1 MGYTFTMNERARSVL
16 NEVRRT
22 GAIAVQEL
30 AERTGASAITIR
42 RALTELQNQ
51 GLVVRKHGRAETP
64 GPLLYREH
72 AGLMAEE
79 KRRIGLAAAALIES
93 GDVVAFGPGTT
104 TTAAACSVPP
114 ELPVRVVTNAVNIAM
129 ELYKRENANVFL
141 TGGELRHGWFSLVGN
156 SAIEAMRST
165 IVDKAFSGITGI
177 HAEHGLTDE
186 HREESA
192 VTRAMFTQARQRIV
206 LADHTK
212 FGQVSHLRVWP
223 LAEIDIIITDTGATK
238 RMLAPFTALG
248 VKIIRA

>member
-1 MGYTFTMNERARSVL
+1 MNDRARSVL
-16 NEVRRT
+16 NEVRRS
-22 GAIAVQEL
+22 GVIAVQDL
-30 AERTGASAITIR
+30 AARTGASDITIR
-42 RALTELQNQ
+42 RALRELESH
-51 GLVVRKHGRAETP
+51 GLVVRKHGTAETP
-64 GPLLYREH
+64 GPLLYRDH
-72 AGLMAEE
+72 AILMTEA

-114 ELPVRVVTNAVNIAM
+114 ELSVRVVTNAVNIAM
-129 ELYKRENANVFL
+129 ELYKRENASIFL
-141 TGGELRHGWFSLVGN
+141 TGGELRQGWFSLVGN
-156 SAIEAMRST
+156 TAIEAMRET
-165 IVDKAFSGITGI
+165 IVDKAFIGITGI

-186 HREESA
+186 HREEAA

-223 LAEIDIIITDTGATK
+223 LENIDIIITDTGATK
-238 RMLAPFTALG
+238 RMLAPFTSLG

>member
-1 MGYTFTMNERARSVL
+1 VNERSRLVL

-22 GAIAVQEL
+22 GVIAVQEL
-30 AERTGASAITIR
+30 AERTGASSVTIR
-42 RALTELQNQ
+42 RALTELQSR

-64 GPLLYREH
+64 GPMLFGEH

-79 KRRIGLAAAALIES
+79 KRRIGLAAAELIAS
-93 GDVVAFGPGTT
+93 GDVIAFGPGTT

-141 TGGELRHGWFSLVGN
+141 TGGELRHGWFSLVGQT
-156 SAIEAMRST
+156 AVEAMRDT
-165 IVDKAFSGITGI
+165 IVDKAFIGITGI

-223 LAEIDIIITDTGATK
+223 LEDIDIIITDTGATK
-238 RMLAPFTALG
+238 RMLAPFTAPGGKIMG
-248 VKIIRA
+248 VKIIRV